1 MSTDRI
7 LYRTRQFWHALGSAP
22 SPDGIALACTLL
34 TPPNQLIFNRM
45 LRSEQAHSLRVLHAL
60 LDQREEN
67 KDLLIAALLHDVG
80 KSRFPLHLWERVVIV
95 LAKMI
100 CPGCVKRWGERVT
113 GDERAPRG
121 WRRAF
126 IITEEHPAW
135 GAEMAAESGCSQLT
149 INLIRRHQDMIP
161 VSKVEDLFIED
172 RLLLKL
178 QAADDES

>member
-22 SPDGIALACTLL
+22 SSEGIALAWTMLA
-34 TPPNQLIFNRM
+34 PPQQLIFNRM

-67 KDLLIAALLHDVG
+67 KDLLVAALLHDVG

-100 CPGCVKRWGERVT
+100 CPGCAKRWGERVT
-113 GDERAPRG
+113 GDEQVPHG
-121 WRRAF
+121 WRRAY
-126 IITEEHPAW
+126 IIAEDHPAW
-135 GAEMAAESGCSQLT
+135 GAEMAAEAGCSQLT
-149 INLIRRHQDMIP
+149 INLIRRHQDIVP
-161 VSKVEDLFIED
+161 VSKVEDLSIED

-178 QAADDES
+178 QATDDES